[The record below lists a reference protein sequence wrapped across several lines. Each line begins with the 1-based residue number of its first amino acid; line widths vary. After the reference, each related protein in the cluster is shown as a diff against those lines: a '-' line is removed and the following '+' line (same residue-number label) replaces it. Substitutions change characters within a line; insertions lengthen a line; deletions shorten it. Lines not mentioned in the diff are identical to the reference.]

1 MKVRPGSIILQEGE
15 KEIQQ
20 STVVYVLIINYI
32 VWKKASRGPPRGKFF
47 VVVVGKKKAVVETMV
62 VR

>member
-1 MKVRPGSIILQEGE
+1 MKVRPGSIILQEGG

-47 VVVVGKKKAVVETMV
+47 VVVGKKKAVVETMV